1 MARHPIPYVNG
12 TVYGTS
18 GSVAAGSLE
27 LVLNPDPPNERFGF
41 IGSYHIQARVRGA
54 VSVAQVSL
62 KIGGARVG
70 DLADSI
76 VLGVGPF
83 TVVLMGEA
91 VDPGDGG
98 FHIFAE
104 EAAQGSGAQ
113 IDVTDGVFAAWPS
126 GWFPW
131 Q

>member
-1 MARHPIPYVNG
+1 MAQHPIPYVNG

-18 GSVAAGSLE
+18 GPVAAGSLE
-27 LVLNPDPPNERFGF
+27 LPLNPDPPNEKFGF
-41 IGSYHIQARVRGA
+41 IGSYHIQARVSGT
-54 VSVAQVSL
+54 VSVAQVRL
-62 KIGGARVG
+62 LIGGARIG

-76 VLGVGPF
+76 TLGVGPF
-83 TVVLMGEA
+83 MVVLMGEA

-98 FHIFAE
+98 FHIFGE

-113 IDVTDGVFAAWPS
+113 IEVTDGVFAAWPS
-126 GWFPW
+126 GQFPW